1 LGWAMYRNYFFLFRC
16 IKELSTVICGKQIL
30 EAYTQE
36 KDKLFLHIPLKDK
49 PLFHVIISTNP
60 QQYFI
65 TTKDEHHK
73 AKKNTISFFENY
85 LPAKVSSIKIALGDR
100 IIEFTLSNSKLYVV
114 FRGGQSNIYLLDSV
128 NNLYPFKKVDK
139 EERERFLNELPSF
152 TDSFS
157 IITSF
162 IENEVDEQKIRK
174 LPFIGKDI
182 LREAD
187 FRKDDFRK
195 NLPAVIYEIVHEK
208 IAVYFEESL
217 GKPVLHP
224 ASFKSHPIPKEHLLF
239 DNYFSAINKYFT
251 LSFSESKTKNV
262 RKEIEKF
269 LTKSIEILT
278 GKLNNLKGRVDA
290 GTKEKVYHLY
300 GDLLLANINSI
311 RKGMKEI
318 ELDDYSYGE
327 KYKIKLDEKLS
338 PHQNVDRYYDKS
350 RAERIEYQRSIEL
363 LDANAKEYERLIKI
377 RNKFERTED
386 QEELL
391 QIKKEL
397 KMKTQSTQA
406 DDKQDK
412 MLYRHFLIDGKY
424 NIYVGKDS
432 KNNDMLTTKFAK
444 QNDFWFHARSVSGSH
459 VVLRV
464 ENTKETVPKN
474 ILHKTASVTA
484 FYSKAKTSKLVP
496 VTYTLKKYVV
506 KNARHEPGQV
516 TVTKEKVLLVKPE
529 IPSGCEMVMD

>member
-1 LGWAMYRNYFFLFRC
+1 MYRNYFFIFRC
-16 IKELSTVICGKQIL
+16 IKELSTVIHGKQIV

-60 QQYFI
+60 QQYYI

-73 AKKNTISFFENY
+73 AKKNTIAFFGNY
-85 LPAKVSSIKIALGDR
+85 FPAKINSVKIAIGDR

-114 FRGGQSNIYLLDSV
+114 FHGGQTNIYLLNSE
-128 NNLYPFKKVDK
+128 NNLFSFKKAAK
-139 EERERFLNELPSF
+139 EESERFLNELPDLKF
-152 TDSFS
+152 TDSLPL
-157 IITSF
+157 ITSF
-162 IENEVDEQKIRK
+162 MDGTPDETAIRK
-174 LPFIGKDI
+174 MPSIGKDI
-182 LREAD
+182 LKEAD
-187 FRKDDFRK
+187 SRKNDFRK
-195 NLPAVIYEIVHEK
+195 NIAEVINEIVHEK
-208 IAVYFEESL
+208 IAVYYDEDLS
-217 GKPVLHP
+217 KPKFHP
-224 ASFKSHPIPKEHLLF
+224 VSFISHPIPIEHLVF
-239 DNYFSAINKYFT
+239 DNYFSALNKYFT
-251 LSFSESKTKNV
+251 LSFSETKFKNV

-269 LTKSIEILT
+269 LTKTIDALT

-290 GTKEKVYHLY
+290 GTKEEVYHKF
-300 GDLLLANINSI
+300 GDLLLVNIRLL

-318 ELDDYSYGE
+318 EVEDYASGE
-327 KYKIKLDEKLS
+327 KHKIKLDEKLS
-338 PHQNVDRYYDKS
+338 QHQNVDRYYDKS
-350 RAERIEYQRSIEL
+350 RAEKIEYGRSVEL
-363 LDANAKEYERLIKI
+363 LNLNAKEYERLIKI
-377 RNKFERTED
+377 RDKFESTED
-386 QEELL
+386 QDELL

-397 KMKTQSTQA
+397 KMKTQTAQT
-406 DDKQDK
+406 DDKKDK
-412 MLYRHFLIDGKY
+412 FLYRHFLIDGKY

-464 ENTKETVPKN
+464 ENTKEAVPKN
-474 ILHKTASVTA
+474 ILNKTASVAA

-529 IPSGCEMVMD
+529 IPPGCEMVLE

>member
-1 LGWAMYRNYFFLFRC
+1 MYKNYFFIFRS
-16 IKELSTVICGKQIL
+16 IKELFPAIHGKQIL
-30 EAYTQE
+30 DAYTQE

-60 QQYFI
+60 QQHYI

-73 AKKNTISFFENY
+73 AKKNTISFFETN
-85 LPAKVSSIKIALGDR
+85 LPAKVNSIKIALGDR

-114 FRGGQSNIYLLDSV
+114 FRGGQSNIYLFDSN
-128 NNLYPFKKVDK
+128 NNLHPFKKVEK
-139 EERERFLNELPSF
+139 EERERFLKELPF
-152 TDSFS
+152 INFIDSFPL
-157 IITSF
+157 INSF
-162 IENEVDEQKIRK
+162 IENEVNESIIRK

-182 LREAD
+182 VREAD
-187 FRKDDFRK
+187 SRTNTFRK
-195 NLPAVIYEIVHEK
+195 NLFSAVDEIINEK
-208 IAVYFEESL
+208 IAVYYDENL
-217 GKPVLHP
+217 GKPSFHP
-224 ASFKSHPIPKEHLLF
+224 AAFISHTLPQEHFLF
-239 DNYFSAINKYFT
+239 DNYFNALNKYFT
-251 LSFSESKTKNV
+251 LSFSETKVKNV

-269 LTKSIEILT
+269 LTKTIEALT

-290 GTKEKVYHLY
+290 GTKEKIYHQY
-300 GDLLLANINSI
+300 GDLLLANIQLL

-318 ELDDYSYGE
+318 ELEDYSSGE
-327 KYKIKLDEKLS
+327 IHKIKLDEKLS
-338 PHQNVDRYYDKS
+338 PNQNVDRYYDKS
-350 RAERIEYQRSIEL
+350 RAEKIEFQRSSEL
-363 LDANAKEYERLIKI
+363 LELNAKEYERLIKI
-377 RNKFERTED
+377 RDKFERTEV

-397 KMKTQSTQA
+397 KMKTQSPQT
-406 DDKQDK
+406 DDKKDK
-412 MLYRHFLIDGKY
+412 SSYRHFLIDGKY

-474 ILHKTASVTA
+474 ILHKTASVAA

-529 IPSGCEMVMD
+529 IPVGCEMVTD

>member
-1 LGWAMYRNYFFLFRC
+1 MYKNYFFIFRC
-16 IKELSTVICGKQIL
+16 IKELSTAINGNQIF
-30 EAYTQE
+30 EIYSQE

-49 PLFHVIISTNP
+49 PLFHLNISINP
-60 QQYFI
+60 QQHYI
-65 TTKDEHHK
+65 AAKDEHHK
-73 AKKNTISFFENY
+73 AKKNTISFFDEF
-85 LPAKVSSIKIALGDR
+85 LPSKITSIKIALVDR

-114 FRGGQSNIYLLDSV
+114 FRGGQSNIYLIDSG

-139 EERERFLNELPSF
+139 VEKERFLTELPSLSF
-152 TDSFS
+152 SDSFS
-157 IITSF
+157 SITSY
-162 IENEVDEQKIRK
+162 IDGVTEESTLRK

-187 FRKDDFRK
+187 SRK
-195 NLPAVIYEIVHEK
+195 NDFKKNLSAVVNEIVHEK
-208 IAVYFEESL
+208 IAVYYNEQL
-217 GKPVLHP
+217 GKPGFHP
-224 ASFKSHPIPKEHLLF
+224 VSFISAPIPVECFVF
-239 DNYFSAINKYFT
+239 DNYFSALNKYFA
-251 LSFSESKTKNV
+251 LSFSEMKVKNV

-269 LTKSIEILT
+269 LTKSIESLT

-290 GTKEKVYHLY
+290 GTKEKIYHQS
-300 GDLLLANINSI
+300 GDLLLANIHLL

-318 ELDDYSYGE
+318 EVDIYPHGE
-327 KYKIKLDEKLS
+327 KHKIKLDEKLS
-338 PHQNVDRYYDKS
+338 PHKNIDRYYDKS
-350 RAERIEYQRSIEL
+350 RAERIEYQRSTEL
-363 LDANAKEYERLIKI
+363 LELNAKEYERLIKI
-377 RNKFERTED
+377 RDKFDRTED

-397 KMKTQSTQA
+397 KMKTQSTET
-406 DDKQDK
+406 DEKKDKSQ
-412 MLYRHFLIDGKY
+412 YRHFLLENKFHIF
-424 NIYVGKDS
+424 VGKDS

-464 ENTKETVPKN
+464 ENTKEAIPKS
-474 ILHKTASVTA
+474 ILHKTASIAA

-496 VTYTLKKYVV
+496 VTYTLKKYVI

-529 IPSGCEMVMD
+529 IPAGCEMVMD

>member
-1 LGWAMYRNYFFLFRC
+1 MYKNYFFLFRC
-16 IKELSTVICGKQIL
+16 IKELSTAIHGKQIL

-73 AKKNTISFFENY
+73 AKKNTISFFEKY
-85 LPAKVSSIKIALGDR
+85 LPAKINSVKIALGDR

-114 FRGGQSNIYLLDSV
+114 FRGGQTNIYLLDSE
-128 NNLYPFKKVDK
+128 NKLFPFKKVDE
-139 EERERFLNELPSF
+139 EERERFLKELPAF
-152 TDSFS
+152 ADSLPL
-157 IITSF
+157 ITSF
-162 IENEVDEQKIRK
+162 TENEVDESIIRK
-174 LPFIGKDI
+174 LPCIGKDI
-182 LREAD
+182 LREVD
-187 FRKDDFRK
+187 SRKNDFRK
-195 NLPAVIYEIVHEK
+195 NLSGVVDEIVNEK
-208 IAVYFEESL
+208 IAVYYDENL
-217 GKPVLHP
+217 GKPSFHP
-224 ASFKSHPIPKEHLLF
+224 ASFISHPIPLEHFLF
-239 DNYFSAINKYFT
+239 DNYFSALNKYFT
-251 LSFSESKTKNV
+251 LSFSETKVKNV

-269 LTKSIEILT
+269 LTKTIESLT
-278 GKLNNLKGRVDA
+278 GKLNNLKGRVEA
-290 GTKEKVYHLY
+290 GTKEKIYHQY

-318 ELDDYSYGE
+318 ELEDYSSGE

-350 RAERIEYQRSIEL
+350 RAEKIEYQRSSEL
-363 LDANAKEYERLIKI
+363 LDTNAKEYERLIKI
-377 RNKFERTED
+377 RDKFERTED

-397 KMKTQSTQA
+397 KMKTQSAQT
-406 DDKQDK
+406 DDKKDK

-474 ILHKTASVTA
+474 ILHKTASITA

-529 IPSGCEMVMD
+529 IPAGCEMVMD

>member
-1 LGWAMYRNYFFLFRC
+1 MYKNYFFLFRC
-16 IKELSTVICGKQIL
+16 IKELSAVINGKQIL

-60 QQYFI
+60 QQHYI
-65 TTKDEHHK
+65 TIKDEHHK
-73 AKKNTISFFENY
+73 AKKNTINFFEKF
-85 LPAKVSSIKIALGDR
+85 LPDEVSSLKIALGDR
-100 IIEFTLSNSKLYVV
+100 IIEFTLSNSKLNVV
-114 FRGGQSNIYLLDSV
+114 FRGGQSNIYLLDSE
-128 NNLYPFKKVDK
+128 NNLHPFKKVDK
-139 EERERFLNELPSF
+139 EERERFLQELPSLNF
-152 TDSFS
+152 TDLFPL
-157 IITSF
+157 IASF
-162 IENEVDEQKIRK
+162 IESATNESLIEKVLPFGKGWDGLLIRK
-174 LPFIGKDI
+174 LPFVGKDI
-182 LREAD
+182 LKEAD
-187 FRKDDFRK
+187 SRKNDFRN
-195 NLPAVIYEIVHEK
+195 NLAAVVDEIVNEK
-208 IAVYFEESL
+208 IAVYYDENL
-217 GKPVLHP
+217 GKPSFHP
-224 ASFKSHPIPKEHLLF
+224 ASFKSHPIPIGHFVF
-239 DNYFSAINKYFT
+239 DNYFYALNMYFT
-251 LSFSESKTKNV
+251 LSFSESKVKDV

-269 LTKSIEILT
+269 LTKTIESLT

-290 GTKEKVYHLY
+290 GTKEKIYHQF
-300 GDLLLANINSI
+300 GDLLLANINLL
-311 RKGMKEI
+311 RKGMKDI
-318 ELDDYSYGE
+318 EL
-327 KYKIKLDEKLS
+327 KLS

-350 RAERIEYQRSIEL
+350 RAEKIEFQRSSEL
-363 LDANAKEYERLIKI
+363 LELNAKEYERLIKI
-377 RNKFERTED
+377 RDKFERTED

-397 KMKTQSTQA
+397 KMKQQSAQT
-406 DDKQDK
+406 DDKKDK
-412 MLYRHFLIDGKY
+412 MLYRHFLIDSKY

-474 ILHKTASVTA
+474 ILHKTASVAA

-529 IPSGCEMVMD
+529 IPNGCEMVTD